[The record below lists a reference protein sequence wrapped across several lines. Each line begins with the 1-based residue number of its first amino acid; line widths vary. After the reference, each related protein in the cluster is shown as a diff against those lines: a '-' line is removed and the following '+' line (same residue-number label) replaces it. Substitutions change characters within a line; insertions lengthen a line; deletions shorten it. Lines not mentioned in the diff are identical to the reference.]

1 MYIKFDGS
9 TFVSTLFNPSGSVEP
24 TLSGLGIMKAS
35 GSLDIPPPNS
45 IFVVL
50 SGFILVVNLRE
61 DFFNRKMYG
70 AVSCT
75 IPNQN
80 HSCLLYTSPSKRD

>member
-1 MYIKFDGS
+1 MYIKLDGS
-9 TFVSTLFNPSGSVEP
+9 TFVSTLFNPSGRVEP
-24 TLSGLGIMKAS
+24 TLSGFGIIKVS

-61 DFFNRKMYG
+61 DFFSLNM
-70 AVSCT
+70 
-75 IPNQN
+75 
-80 HSCLLYTSPSKRD
+80 